1 MTPREKAAKAT
12 VLVVPL
18 AVYAV
23 LSIRAY
29 PDVCD
34 TINPDAVAY
43 LRNALYWSQG
53 RFEYAVSS
61 YWSPLLSW
69 CVVPL
74 SAVGLDPLHAAYV
87 SLALWGL
94 LLVVFSRTLL
104 DRFGGVP
111 HWLAAVALALVAEST
126 VTWSATAFPDVI
138 LAACLMGSAASALR
152 AELFRKRS
160 PAVVAGALGGLGYLA
175 KAYGLPFFLLHWL
188 ATVALLAWLREVPF
202 KKAVKTWL
210 LGLAAFALLALPWVA
225 ALSRKYETFTYGS
238 VGRIN
243 HAIVGANDFERSELW
258 NAVPGRVTV
267 WETPEALRYRFWS
280 PLEGADSLR
289 HQIAHSWTTLK
300 EIRDRLTDFDY
311 AGLGLAAVF
320 FGPFVVLALGRGAR
334 DLEPHAW
341 TAATVVLFA
350 APFAAVYFTYRYTA
364 PWLKPLTILA
374 AVRLA
379 WILAE
384 RIREADWPARRIRA
398 AMIPALPAA
407 VLVSFALHMNVPF
420 TPYTVREPEGTTFD
434 NVTVDSRAHRAAAEA
449 LRAAGVEGPF
459 ASTRYWA
466 GMYLGYFL
474 DLPFAGSPAGAT
486 AAACDEDLRAHR
498 VRTFVV
504 DRTWRHAAA
513 FAALPGWT
521 LVTTIRTPSGESF
534 DVFVRSDEP

>member
-1 MTPREKAAKAT
+1 MTRSERAAKAA

-18 AVYAV
+18 AVYAA
-23 LSIRAY
+23 LSIRAFSM
-29 PDVCD
+29 VRD

-69 CVVPL
+69 SVVPL
-74 SAVGLDPLHAAYV
+74 SAIGLDRLHAAYV
-87 SLALWGL
+87 SLALWGG
-94 LLVVFSRTLL
+94 LLVVFSRSLL
-104 DRFGGVP
+104 DRFGGISNG
-111 HWLAAVALALVAEST
+111 LAAVVLALVAESA

-160 PAVVAGALGGLGYLA
+160 PAIVAGALGGLGYLA
-175 KAYGLPFFLLHWL
+175 KAYGLPFFLLHWF
-188 ATVALLAWLREVPF
+188 ATVALLAWLREVPV
-202 KKAVKTWL
+202 KQAVKTWL
-210 LGLAAFALLALPWVA
+210 LGLSAFALLALPWVA
-225 ALSRKYETFTYGS
+225 ALSWKYETVTYGS
-238 VGRIN
+238 AGRIN
-243 HAIVGANDFERSELW
+243 HAIVGANDFERNELW
-258 NAVPGRVTV
+258 HAVPGRITV
-267 WETPEALRYRFWS
+267 WETPEALQYRFWS
-280 PLEGADSLR
+280 PLESADALR
-289 HQIAHSWTTLK
+289 HQIDYSWRTLK
-300 EIRDRLTDFDY
+300 KIRDSLTDFDY
-311 AGLGLAAVF
+311 MGLGLAAVL
-320 FGPFVVLALGRGAR
+320 FGPFVVLALRLGAR

-341 TAATVVLFA
+341 TATTIVLYS

-364 PWLKPLTILA
+364 PWLKPLAILV

-379 WILAE
+379 SILAE
-384 RIREADWPARRIRA
+384 RIREADWPSRRVRA
-398 AMIPALPAA
+398 AMIPALPAV
-407 VLVSFALHMNVPF
+407 VLVSFAVHMNIPF
-420 TPYTVREPEGTTFD
+420 KSYTVREPDGTKFD

-474 DLPFAGSPAGAT
+474 DLPFVGTPAGTT
-486 AAACDEDLRAHR
+486 AAACDEDLRIHR

-513 FAALPGWT
+513 FAAIPGWT
-521 LVTTIRTPSGESF
+521 LVTTIRTPSGESL
-534 DVFVRSDEP
+534 DVLVNSDER